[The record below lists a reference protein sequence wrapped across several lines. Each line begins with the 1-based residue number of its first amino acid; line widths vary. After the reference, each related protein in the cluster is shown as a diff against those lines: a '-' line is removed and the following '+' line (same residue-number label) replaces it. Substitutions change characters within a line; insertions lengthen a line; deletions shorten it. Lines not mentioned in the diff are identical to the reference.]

1 MARSRSPPR
10 TRFAVERARRQID
23 ACRSTAEQMRR
34 ARSSQLPAGAYR
46 AVVSRLSP
54 TLFDDDCADHR
65 LRYFFLDLTA
75 AGIDVRIGAAGLQ
88 PGVLRLHVVLR
99 TVIAE

>member
-23 ACRSTAEQMRR
+23 ACRSTAEQVRR

-75 AGIDVRIGAAGLQ
+75 AGIRSEERRVGKECRSGCSPARDKRNEL
-88 PGVLRLHVVLR
+88 
-99 TVIAE
+99 